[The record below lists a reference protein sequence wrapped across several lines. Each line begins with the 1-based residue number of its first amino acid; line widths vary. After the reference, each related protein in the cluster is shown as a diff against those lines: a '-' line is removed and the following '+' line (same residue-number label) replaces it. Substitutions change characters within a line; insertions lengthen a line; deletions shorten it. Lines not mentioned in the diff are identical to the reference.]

1 MESRVAMEN
10 PPLHRP
16 LSVADKGPVVPRP
29 RMSEGL
35 ARRKV
40 GIVGFGHLGQ
50 YLVQRLQDE
59 GAGHGL
65 ELGFVWNRDARKL
78 RGQVPASLQLQDLS
92 RVPEWAVDLIVEV
105 AHPCIAQ
112 DHGEA
117 FLSGADFMV
126 GSPTALADQATE
138 TRLRDAARRG
148 GHTLYVPRGALWG
161 GEDIQR
167 MDQRGLLQGL
177 TVTMVKHPESFRLE
191 GALRERLQAAGA
203 GRAVLYEG
211 PVRALCPLAP
221 NNVNTMA
228 AACVAAPSLGFDGVR
243 GCLIADPGQPSS
255 GPCREGLRRPPGG
268 AMSGGPEPGIYHER
282 QRLELCAVHA
292 LNNVLQERLFT
303 QEAADEICKRLAPD
317 ARLNPHR
324 SVLGTGNYDV
334 NVIMAALHSLDLAA
348 IWWDKRRPLEQ
359 LVLSR
364 IHGFIVNV
372 PSNVALGFVTLPVR
386 RKHWIA
392 VRQVGGVYYN
402 LDSKL
407 KAPDC
412 VGGESELR
420 AFLQGFLSQGPCE
433 VLLVVSRAV
442 EETGAWL
449 NPE

>member
-1 MESRVAMEN
+1 MGQTAGEWLGGRGRDGYPRGSQAGG
-10 PPLHRP
+10 
-16 LSVADKGPVVPRP
+16 GPVVPRP

-117 FLSGADFMV
+117 FLSGADFM
-126 GSPTALADQATE
+126 
-138 TRLRDAARRG
+138 
-148 GHTLYVPRGALWG
+148 
-161 GEDIQR
+161 
-167 MDQRGLLQGL
+167 GL